1 MKNILK
7 ITLIINITFNAI
19 SFLNG
24 QTLTEQVDAF
34 SELLMSKKA
43 RITEE
48 EKSIADKEKKEQ
60 ENIKNAKV
68 NAKKI
73 FAEVLSKYHWKN
85 SHEREDYLKYLESLD
100 KNKYYLER
108 LSLNGVIMYECG
120 TNALLLIPVLFA
132 DLIPLSRFSSWYVE
146 SVEPSYYAKG
156 SSEFPTDFF
165 GAVLSK
171 LNTKLFGNDDLAS
184 TEALWKTLFKP
195 EISWSKCSVALNKK
209 RDFELFL
216 LMQESN

>member
-7 ITLIINITFNAI
+7 ITFIISITFNAT

-24 QTLTEQVDAF
+24 QTLTEKVDSF
-34 SELLMSKKA
+34 KELLIRKKA

-48 EKSIADKEKKEQ
+48 EKAIAEKEKGEQ

-68 NAKKI
+68 NARKV

-100 KNKYYLER
+100 KNKSYRER
-108 LSLNGVIMYECG
+108 LLLNGAIIYECG

-146 SVEPSYYAKG
+146 SVEPSYYVK
-156 SSEFPTDFF
+156 SSNSRTDFF
-165 GAVLSK
+165 GVILSSFNPE
-171 LNTKLFGNDDLAS
+171 LYGNDDIES
-184 TEALWKTLFKP
+184 TEALWKTIFKP
-195 EISWSKCSVALNKK
+195 ETSWSKCSLALNKK
-209 RDFELFL
+209 SDYELFL